1 MEARTSTTTTTVLES
16 KGGES
21 HAAATRASKRTMMD
35 DLYSTFS
42 SPVAWVLVLA
52 LIITWSAVA
61 IIVFDLVDSKTL
73 EGPQAASA
81 RKAFK
86 EAGSL
91 RGGIQ
96 HMSRE
101 PVESVH
107 KAMEESGDWMDGIL
121 TFMTN
126 LVTPEEEEEEVEWQ
140 AVKKKG
146 EFLPARKKVAALQA
160 KEIIQKEE
168 DVKKLKEEKAE
179 KKKEEEDEK
188 ETSLVEEQEEK
199 TEEDED
205 ENKEEAEDEE
215 DGEEKEEKVAEDE
228 VEEEKEEKVAE
239 KKKKKKAVE
248 KKEKR
253 RMKTMKSL
261 IEVWIKVKARQK

>member
-73 EGPQAASA
+73 EAHTLYCDDPCLPPGPQAASA

-91 RGGIQ
+91 R
-96 HMSRE
+96 
-101 PVESVH
+101 
-107 KAMEESGDWMDGIL
+107 D
-121 TFMTN
+121 
-126 LVTPEEEEEEVEWQ
+126 
-140 AVKKKG
+140 
-146 EFLPARKKVAALQA
+146 
-160 KEIIQKEE
+160 
-168 DVKKLKEEKAE
+168 
-179 KKKEEEDEK
+179 
-188 ETSLVEEQEEK
+188 
-199 TEEDED
+199 
-205 ENKEEAEDEE
+205 
-215 DGEEKEEKVAEDE
+215 
-228 VEEEKEEKVAE
+228 
-239 KKKKKKAVE
+239 
-248 KKEKR
+248 
-253 RMKTMKSL
+253 
-261 IEVWIKVKARQK
+261 RQVFSD

>member
-73 EGPQAASA
+73 E
-81 RKAFK
+81 
-86 EAGSL
+86 
-91 RGGIQ
+91 GGIQ